1 MTHSCL
7 SGQQSADE
15 AARCLSQTTGASL
28 CTTEDGRRLY
38 LFGVHDGN
46 GPLNDCYYLEVE
58 QLLWSAL
65 QPLGTPPEPREGH
78 IAAVLGRYLFVSG
91 GCGVQSVPL
100 TGPAGAASGG
110 TEAAAGAGA
119 SLGPQA
125 STVES
130 LQGAAA
136 GSVSSASAPSAAAAS
151 SAANAAGAPG
161 AVVGKRLTD
170 MFVLDMYSGPCWEQL
185 HDGSSVNAMWLKQ
198 VLRGPRFKLL
208 LPGLRRLQYCS

>member
-1 MTHSCL
+1 M
-7 SGQQSADE
+7 
-15 AARCLSQTTGASL
+15 
-28 CTTEDGRRLY
+28 
-38 LFGVHDGN
+38 
-46 GPLNDCYYLEVE
+46 E

-91 GCGVQSVPL
+91 GCGVQPVPQ

-110 TEAAAGAGA
+110 ATAAAAAGAG
-119 SLGPQA
+119 SLLGPQM

-136 GSVSSASAPSAAAAS
+136 GSVSSASVPSAAAAS
-151 SAANAAGAPG
+151 SAANAAGSAPG

-170 MFVLDMYSGPCWEQL
+170 TFVLDMYSGPCWEQL
-185 HDGSSVNAMWLKQ
+185 HDGSSLNAMWLKQ
-198 VLRGPRFKLL
+198 VRMGPTFQLL
-208 LPGLRRLQYCS
+208 LPRHHGLQYCSLSCRSGACAAGQQYSIRLRLQVILLTPAAALL

>member
-1 MTHSCL
+1 LHHTVSL
-7 SGQQSADE
+7 PARQEPADKL
-15 AARCLSQTTGASL
+15 ARCLFQTTGASL
-28 CTTEDGRRLY
+28 CATEDGRRLY
-38 LFGVHDGN
+38 LFGGHDGN

-65 QPLGTPPEPREGH
+65 AKPLGTPPEPREGH

-91 GCGVQSVPL
+91 GCGVQPVPQ

-110 TEAAAGAGA
+110 AAAAAGVGA
-119 SLGPQA
+119 LLGPEM

-136 GSVSSASAPSAAAAS
+136 GSVSSVSAPSAAAAS
-151 SAANAAGAPG
+151 NAANAAGGAPG

-170 MFVLDMYSGPCWEQL
+170 TYVLDMYSGPCWEQL

-198 VLRGPRFKLL
+198 VRMGPSF
-208 LPGLRRLQYCS
+208 